1 MIRQRELEMEQ
12 WTVECSQSVIS
23 GLPGHL
29 SPMVELDVVRRRM
42 RLAVGTPN
50 AMDSAETTG
59 ALIRRYLEGDGVD
72 WSAAYAWA
80 RADRSEFARIDAGT
94 TREMMWSGDTV
105 VRWTEDA
112 AAAADALFEGIGER
126 C

>member
-1 MIRQRELEMEQ
+1 
-12 WTVECSQSVIS
+12 
-23 GLPGHL
+23 
-29 SPMVELDVVRRRM
+29 MVELDLVRSCC
-42 RLAVGTPN
+42 RLGLGTPN

-59 ALIRRYLEGDGVD
+59 ALIRRYLEGDAVD
-72 WSAAYAWA
+72 WSAAHDWA
-80 RADRSEFARIDAGT
+80 QTANTLFSRIDAGT